1 MSDREVDED
10 YDNDNPPLPRFIP
23 IRLQQPQSQQPQQP
37 QPRVAR
43 FERMSSDSDSD
54 LDSEFGFNINQ
65 LSRMNRM
72 NRADDVAA
80 ALAQEGLRRVVERAN
95 QEPIRANA
103 LNAALRPP
111 PSRGSRALPA
121 PEEQWERLTTRE
133 KNIIRR
139 FLVKIPCKVTHS
151 SELGLMQLINRIR
164 NRRML
169 TGGGKNKSHANK
181 SGKKSI
187 KKIGK
192 KTYKRRH

>member
-1 MSDREVDED
+1 MWDTEVDEVDED
-10 YDNDNPPLPRFIP
+10 YGDGPPSRFVP
-23 IRLQQPQSQQPQQP
+23 IRLPQQP
-37 QPRVAR
+37 QLQQQQQPQPQVAR
-43 FERMSSDSDSD
+43 FDRMSSSDS
-54 LDSEFGFNINQ
+54 DSEFGFNVNR
-65 LSRMNRM
+65 LSGMNRVT
-72 NRADDVAA
+72 RADDVAA
-80 ALAQEGLRRVVERAN
+80 ALAQYGLRRVVEHAN

-187 KKIGK
+187 KKSGK

>member
-1 MSDREVDED
+1 MSYRDENYG
-10 YDNDNPPLPRFIP
+10 YDDENPSPPRFVP
-23 IRLQQPQSQQPQQP
+23 IRLPQQPQSQQPQQP
-37 QPRVAR
+37 QPQVAR
-43 FERMSSDSDSD
+43 FDRISSSDSDSE
-54 LDSEFGFNINQ
+54 LFNQ
-65 LSRMNRM
+65 LPINHM

-80 ALAQEGLRRVVERAN
+80 ALAQYGLRRVVEHAN

-187 KKIGK
+187 KKSGK